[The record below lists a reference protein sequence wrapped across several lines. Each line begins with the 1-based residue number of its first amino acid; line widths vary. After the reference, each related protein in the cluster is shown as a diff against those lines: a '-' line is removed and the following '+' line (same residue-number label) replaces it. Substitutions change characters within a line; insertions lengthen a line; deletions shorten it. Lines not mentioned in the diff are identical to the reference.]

1 MAVSAADLRGFTTQ
15 GAQDAAKATY
25 AAVKVALEE
34 SRALRSVEWEVF
46 LQGSYAN
53 HTNTRG
59 DSDVDIVVMLTS
71 TFMPDIRRLSPAQVA
86 YYNDRRVPGTT
97 SQTEFRELVEAALI
111 AYFGRG
117 RVSPK
122 NRCLRVAKRD
132 GYVDA
137 DVVPCM
143 QHRLYTGY
151 PPTSGPS
158 WIEGISIR
166 PLVGPTIVNYPK
178 EHRRNGE
185 TKNQACCGYYKPTV
199 RQIKRVR
206 RRAVDE
212 GLLTKTAAPGYL
224 LECLVSNVSN
234 GYLGSDEVQR
244 VRDAIGWLVRHS
256 AEDLRRDMWSADR
269 IHHLFVD
276 DPGKHDAVAARRVL
290 QTLSTML

>member
-1 MAVSAADLRGFTTQ
+1 MAVSATDLRGFTTQ

-25 AAVKVALEE
+25 AAVKIALDE
-34 SRALRSVEWEVF
+34 SKALRSLNWEVF

-71 TFMPDIRRLSPAQVA
+71 TVMPDTRRLSPAQVA
-86 YYNDRRVPGTT
+86 HYNDRRVPGTT

-122 NRCLRVAKRD
+122 NKCLRVAKRD

-143 QHRLYTGY
+143 EYRLYTGY
-151 PPTSGPS
+151 PPTAEST
-158 WIEGISIR
+158 WIEGISIS
-166 PLVGPTIVNYPK
+166 PLIGPTIVNYPK
-178 EHRRNGE
+178 EHLRNGE
-185 TKNQACCGYYKPTV
+185 TKNQACNGNYKPTV

-224 LECLVSNVSN
+224 LECLVSNVPN
-234 GYLGSDEVQR
+234 AYLGSDEVQR
-244 VRDAIGWLVRHS
+244 VRDAIGWLVAHS
-256 AEDLRRDMWSADR
+256 PEDLRRDMWSADR
-269 IHHLFVD
+269 VHHLFAD
-276 DPGKHDAVAARRVL
+276 DPGKHDPVAARRVL
-290 QTLSTML
+290 HTLSTML